1 MTRTAAAMMRDTWV
15 GRAGDRFELRPVE
28 ASDYPL
34 LSSFARRLSFRTR
47 YFRHGRGSFEMGE
60 NEIRQMCSPDPAS
73 SIHLV
78 VLHGSDNKRSIVGSG
93 RILYQPGQKQSEL
106 TLTVSD
112 SWQRRGVGRRLLDHL
127 IDAARQMGHAKIVAR
142 ILATNQPMLA
152 LVGRRGFTVSETV
165 QGPAVKLAQLTL

>member
-1 MTRTAAAMMRDTWV
+1 
-15 GRAGDRFELRPVE
+15 
-28 ASDYPL
+28 
-34 LSSFARRLSFRTR
+34 
-47 YFRHGRGSFEMGE
+47 MGE

-112 SWQRRGVGRRLLDHL
+112 SWQRRDVGRR
-127 IDAARQMGHAKIVAR
+127 V
-142 ILATNQPMLA
+142 
-152 LVGRRGFTVSETV
+152 
-165 QGPAVKLAQLTL
+165 LTT